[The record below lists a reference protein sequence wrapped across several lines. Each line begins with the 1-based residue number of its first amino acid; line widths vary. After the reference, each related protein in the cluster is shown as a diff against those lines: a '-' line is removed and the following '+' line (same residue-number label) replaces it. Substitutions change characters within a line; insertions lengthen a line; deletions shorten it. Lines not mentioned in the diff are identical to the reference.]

1 MGNSLL
7 RTDREFFELYERYVD
22 MVFRIGF
29 AFMKNQA
36 EAEDAVQDV
45 FVKLLTSG
53 KCFDGEEHEKA
64 WLIVT
69 TASHCKNRIRRLRK
83 EREIVEEGM
92 EGGPGGFDVDEMLQV
107 ILDLPEKYK
116 LPLYS
121 YYYEGYSCAE
131 AAKILR
137 VNGTAF
143 RTRLKRGREILK
155 KNIALE
161 D

>member
-1 MGNSLL
+1 MGSSLL
-7 RTDREFFELYERYVD
+7 RTDREFFELYERHVD
-22 MVFRIGF
+22 MVFRICF

-53 KCFDGEEHEKA
+53 KRFDGEAHEKA

-69 TASHCKNRIRRLRK
+69 TANHCKNRIRRLRK
-83 EREIVEEGM
+83 EREIVGEGM
-92 EGGPGGFDVDEMLQV
+92 EEEPGGFDVDEMLQV

-116 LPLYS
+116 LPLYL

-137 VNGTAF
+137 ISGTAF

-155 KNIALE
+155 KDIALE